1 MAGFIKRSE
10 ATKEGRWGEVEDTLA
25 HRIAKISEDS
35 DAFARCVADA
45 PGRRARE
52 FPVIRKTIEEVGS
65 RSPET
70 AKEDAAPDITINPD
84 TTINQEHNPDEPA
97 GRLARVASTRAAVRH
112 QAPFGARD
120 CRRHKGFNLSHHKKK
135 TPQEARE
142 GSQRYDLLLGRDT

>member
-70 AKEDAAPDITINPD
+70 AKEDAAPDITISR
-84 TTINQEHNPDEPA
+84 EHNPVEPA